1 MQKRTVIWSNHDI
14 ELSQI
19 TSKIEISVSVS
30 NQGVILMTKYS
41 IAVDI
46 GASSGRLILGYLEN
60 GLLKLEE
67 IHRFENK
74 IVKKADSYC
83 WEADKLFQEIK
94 NGLKKCNE
102 LYIKPD
108 SIGIDTWAVDFVLL
122 DENDQ
127 LLTEAVS
134 YRDRRTDGIME
145 QVFEKIMKERLY
157 LETGIQFQK
166 FNTIYQLYSLNQ
178 NSPAILDKAKS
189 FLMIPDYFNYLLTG
203 KKANEYTNATSTQ
216 LVNAFTKKW
225 DHDIL
230 GVLGI
235 NEEMFQEIK
244 TPKTILGRLR
254 GELVAEIGLDLQVIL
269 PATHDTGSAVIA
281 VPEENETIYISS
293 GTWSLI
299 GVENHFPICVTKA
312 LDYNFTNEGGFDYQ
326 YRFLKNIMGLWMIQ
340 EVNRNY
346 DNEYSFTELVELA
359 REAKDFK
366 AIINVND
373 DRFLKPENM
382 VQEIM
387 NYCVETCQQVPSS
400 PGEVAKC
407 VYDSLAIS
415 YQEAVI
421 EIEEIFEKRFEKI
434 NVLGGGCQ
442 NEMLN
447 QLVADVTK
455 KEVYAGPV
463 EATAIG
469 NILAQLMA
477 LDEIQDIKE
486 ARSIVKKSFEVKKYV
501 PTAAIKN

>member
-1 MQKRTVIWSNHDI
+1 MK
-14 ELSQI
+14 
-19 TSKIEISVSVS
+19 
-30 NQGVILMTKYS
+30 MTKYS

-74 IVKKADSYC
+74 IVKKGDSYC

-94 NGLKKCNE
+94 NGLKKCTE
-102 LYIKPD
+102 LGINPD

-122 DENDQ
+122 DEKDQ
-127 LLTEAVS
+127 PLTEAVS
-134 YRDRRTDGIME
+134 YRDPRTDGMME

-166 FNTIYQLYSLNQ
+166 FNTIYQLYSMKQ
-178 NSPAILDKAKS
+178 NSPEILDQAKS

-225 DHDIL
+225 DHDL
-230 GVLGI
+230 LDVLGI
-235 NEEMFQEIK
+235 NKEMFHEIK
-244 TPKTILGRLR
+244 TPKTVLGTLTE
-254 GELVAEIGLDLQVIL
+254 ELVSELGFDLQVIL

-299 GVENHFPICVTKA
+299 GVENYFPICVTKA
-312 LDYNFTNEGGFDYQ
+312 LDYNFTNEGGIDYQ

-340 EVNRNY
+340 EVRRNY
-346 DNEYSFTELVELA
+346 NNEYSFAELVDLA

-366 AIINVND
+366 AIVNVND

-382 VQEIM
+382 IQEIM
-387 NYCVETCQQVPSS
+387 NYCVETGQPIPST

-407 VYDSLAIS
+407 VYDSLAVS
-415 YQEAVI
+415 YQDAVN

-434 NVLGGGCQ
+434 NVIGGGCQ

-469 NILAQLMA
+469 NIVAQLMA
-477 LDEIQDIKE
+477 LGEINDIKE
-486 ARSIVKKSFEVKKYV
+486 ARSIIKDSFEVKKYLPAQQV
-501 PTAAIKN
+501 IS

>member
-1 MQKRTVIWSNHDI
+1 
-14 ELSQI
+14 
-19 TSKIEISVSVS
+19 
-30 NQGVILMTKYS
+30 MTKYS

-60 GLLKLEE
+60 GILKLEE
-67 IHRFENK
+67 IHRFENQ
-74 IVKKADSYC
+74 IVKKGDSYC
-83 WEADKLFQEIK
+83 WETDQLFIEIK
-94 NGLKKCNE
+94 NGLKKCHE
-102 LYIKPD
+102 LGIKPD

-122 DENDQ
+122 DEKDQ
-127 LLTEAVS
+127 PLTEAVS
-134 YRDRRTDGIME
+134 YRDPRTDGMME
-145 QVFEKIMKERLY
+145 QVFEKIIKERLY

-166 FNTIYQLYSLNQ
+166 FNTIYQLYSIKR
-178 NSPAILDKAKS
+178 NSPEILDQAKS

-225 DHDIL
+225 DHDL
-230 GVLGI
+230 LDLLGI
-235 NEEMFQEIK
+235 NKEMFQEIK
-244 TPKTILGRLR
+244 TPKTVLGALTE
-254 GELVAEIGLDLQVIL
+254 ELVSELGFDLQVIL

-299 GVENHFPICVTKA
+299 GVENYFPICVTKA
-312 LDYNFTNEGGFDYQ
+312 LDYNFTNEGGIDYQ

-340 EVNRNY
+340 EVRRNY
-346 DNEYSFTELVELA
+346 NNEYSFAELVDLA
-359 REAKDFK
+359 GEAKDFT
-366 AIINVND
+366 AIVNVND

-382 VQEIM
+382 IQEIM
-387 NYCVETCQQVPSS
+387 NYCVETGQPIPST

-407 VYDSLAIS
+407 VYDSLAVS
-415 YQEAVI
+415 YQDAVH
-421 EIEEIFEKRFEKI
+421 EIEEIFEKKFEKI
-434 NVLGGGCQ
+434 NVIGGGCQ

-469 NILAQLMA
+469 NIVAQLMA
-477 LDEIQDIKE
+477 LDEIQDLKE
-486 ARSIVKKSFEVKKYV
+486 ARLIVKNSFEVKKYL
-501 PTAAIKN
+501 PTAPITN

>member
-1 MQKRTVIWSNHDI
+1 MK
-14 ELSQI
+14 
-19 TSKIEISVSVS
+19 
-30 NQGVILMTKYS
+30 MTKYS

-74 IVKKADSYC
+74 IVKKGDSYC

-94 NGLKKCNE
+94 NGLKKCTE
-102 LYIKPD
+102 LGIKPD

-122 DENDQ
+122 DEKDQ
-127 LLTEAVS
+127 PLTEAVS
-134 YRDRRTDGIME
+134 YRDPRTDGMME

-166 FNTIYQLYSLNQ
+166 FNTIYQLYSMKQ
-178 NSPAILDKAKS
+178 NSPEILDQAKS

-225 DHDIL
+225 DHDL
-230 GVLGI
+230 LDVLGI
-235 NEEMFQEIK
+235 NKEMFHEIK
-244 TPKTILGRLR
+244 TPKTVLGTLTE
-254 GELVAEIGLDLQVIL
+254 ELVSELGFDLQVIL

-299 GVENHFPICVTKA
+299 GVENYFPICVTKA
-312 LDYNFTNEGGFDYQ
+312 LDYNFTNEGGIDYQ

-340 EVNRNY
+340 EVRRNY
-346 DNEYSFTELVELA
+346 NNEYSFAELVDLA

-366 AIINVND
+366 AIVNVND

-382 VQEIM
+382 IQEIM
-387 NYCVETCQQVPSS
+387 NYCVETGQPIPST

-407 VYDSLAIS
+407 VYDSLAVS
-415 YQEAVI
+415 YQDAVN

-434 NVLGGGCQ
+434 NVIGGGCQ

-469 NILAQLMA
+469 NIVAQLMA
-477 LDEIQDIKE
+477 LGEINDIKE
-486 ARSIVKKSFEVKKYV
+486 ARSIIKDSFEVKKYLPAQQV
-501 PTAAIKN
+501 IS

>member
-1 MQKRTVIWSNHDI
+1 
-14 ELSQI
+14 L
-19 TSKIEISVSVS
+19 
-30 NQGVILMTKYS
+30 TKYS

-60 GLLKLEE
+60 GLLKLDE

-74 IVKKADSYC
+74 IIKKGDSYC

-94 NGLKKCNE
+94 NGLKKCKE
-102 LYIKPD
+102 LGIKPD

-127 LLTEAVS
+127 PLTETVS
-134 YRDRRTDGIME
+134 YRDPRTDGMME
-145 QVFEKIMKERLY
+145 RVFEKIMKERLY

-166 FNTIYQLYSLNQ
+166 FNTIYQLYSIKQ
-178 NSPAILDKAKS
+178 NSPEILDKAKS

-225 DHDIL
+225 DHDL
-230 GVLGI
+230 LDVLGI
-235 NEEMFQEIK
+235 NKEMFHDIK
-244 TPKTILGRLR
+244 TPKTILGTLKE
-254 GELVAEIGLDLQVIL
+254 ELVSELGFDLQVIL

-299 GVENHFPICVTKA
+299 GVENYFPICVTKA
-312 LDYNFTNEGGFDYQ
+312 LDYNFTNEGGIDYQ

-340 EVNRNY
+340 EVRRNY
-346 DNEYSFTELVELA
+346 NNEYSFAELVDRA

-366 AIINVND
+366 AVVNVND

-387 NYCVETCQQVPSS
+387 NYCVETGQPIPST

-407 VYDSLAIS
+407 VYDSLAVS
-415 YQEAVI
+415 YLDAVN

-434 NVLGGGCQ
+434 NVIGGGCQ

-469 NILAQLMA
+469 NIIAQLMA

-486 ARSIVKKSFEVKKYV
+486 ARTIIKKSSEVKKYL
-501 PTAAIKN
+501 PTAPITN

>member
-1 MQKRTVIWSNHDI
+1 
-14 ELSQI
+14 
-19 TSKIEISVSVS
+19 
-30 NQGVILMTKYS
+30 MTKYS

-46 GASSGRLILGYLEN
+46 GASSGRLILGWLEN

-74 IVKKADSYC
+74 IIQKGDSYC

-94 NGLKKCNE
+94 NGLKKCKE
-102 LYIKPD
+102 LGIKPD

-122 DENDQ
+122 DEKDQ
-127 LLTEAVS
+127 PLTDAVS
-134 YRDRRTDGIME
+134 YRDPRTDGMME
-145 QVFEKIMKERLY
+145 QVFEKIIKERLY

-166 FNTIYQLYSLNQ
+166 FNTIYQLYSIKQ
-178 NSPAILDKAKS
+178 NTPEILDQAKS

-203 KKANEYTNATSTQ
+203 KKANEYTNVTSTQ

-225 DHDIL
+225 DHDL
-230 GVLGI
+230 LDLLGI
-235 NEEMFQEIK
+235 NKEMFHEIK
-244 TPKTILGRLR
+244 TPKTVLGTLKE
-254 GELVAEIGLDLQVIL
+254 ELVSELGFDLQVIL

-299 GVENHFPICVTKA
+299 GVENYFPICVTKA
-312 LDYNFTNEGGFDYQ
+312 LDYNFTNEGGIDYQ

-340 EVNRNY
+340 EVRRNY
-346 DNEYSFTELVELA
+346 NNEYSFAELVDFA
-359 REAKDFK
+359 REARDFK
-366 AIINVND
+366 AVVNVND

-382 VQEIM
+382 IQEIM
-387 NYCVETCQQVPSS
+387 NYCVETGQPIPGT

-407 VYDSLAIS
+407 VYDSLAVS
-415 YQEAVI
+415 YQDAVH

-434 NVLGGGCQ
+434 NVIGGGCQ

-469 NILAQLMA
+469 NIVAQLMA
-477 LDEIQDIKE
+477 LDEINDIKE
-486 ARSIVKKSFEVKKYV
+486 ARTIVKKSFEVKKYL
-501 PTAAIKN
+501 PTAPITN